1 MGSSTHRATADCTAD
16 AEPPRAT
23 HVPPSATVAV
33 NEEGPGIGVYISLA
47 LGLVAGVVVAFA
59 GGGWIGFVIA
69 FVVVGL
75 VGALLL
81 S

>member
-1 MGSSTHRATADCTAD
+1 M
-16 AEPPRAT
+16 
-23 HVPPSATVAV
+23 AV
-33 NEEGPGIGVYISLA
+33 NEEGPGIGIYISLV
-47 LGLVAGVVVAFA
+47 LGVVAGIFVAVA
-59 GGGWIGFVIA
+59 GGGWVGFAIA